1 MILVKIYLAGV
12 AVLIAAILL
21 NLLSGWLGLATWY
34 SFLSQASEKGLAPA
48 LQSLTLVDYLFLIVV
63 YPGLLGLAAYLTLR
77 LLTFSAP

>member
-1 MILVKIYLAGV
+1 MILVKIYFAGV
-12 AVLIAAILL
+12 AVLVAAILL

-34 SFLSQASEKGLAPA
+34 SFLSQVSEKGWGPA
-48 LQSLTLVDYLFLIVV
+48 LHSLTPVDYLFLIVV

>member
-34 SFLSQASEKGLAPA
+34 SFLSQASEKGLGPA
-48 LQSLTLVDYLFLIVV
+48 LQSLTPVDYLFLIVV
-63 YPGLLGLAAYLTLR
+63 YPGLLGLAAYLTMR